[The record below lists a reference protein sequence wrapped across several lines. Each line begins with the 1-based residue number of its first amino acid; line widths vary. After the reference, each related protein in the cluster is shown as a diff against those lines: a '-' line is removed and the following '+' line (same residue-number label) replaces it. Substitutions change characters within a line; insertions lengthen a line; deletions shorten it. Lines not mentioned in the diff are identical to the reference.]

1 MERNEF
7 LEAEITAL
15 KRKMRNDI
23 VEAENA
29 ALRTRLEEEKMVK
42 EKMTKTCK
50 DLKFFWDN
58 GMIDW
63 SKAPPN
69 LFLPE

>member
-1 MERNEF
+1 MRLDPHEG
-7 LEAEITAL
+7 LYEIFT
-15 KRKMRNDI
+15 
-23 VEAENA
+23 ENA

-63 SKAPPN
+63 SNAPHI